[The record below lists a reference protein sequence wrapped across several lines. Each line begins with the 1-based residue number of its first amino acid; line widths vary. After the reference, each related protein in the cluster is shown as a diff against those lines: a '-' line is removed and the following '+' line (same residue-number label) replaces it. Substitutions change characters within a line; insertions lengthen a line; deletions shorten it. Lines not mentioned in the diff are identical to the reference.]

1 MRVRWLVLTALWVSV
16 WARAQAGT
24 FSQFDTLIPVPASAT
39 ATATGDASPNTANTI
54 HLDARV
60 YGADGIT
67 APAPVII
74 LIHGYGASKS
84 SGTIV
89 TVAQDFASAG
99 YVVLTPS
106 MRGFGDSDGLVTLG
120 GPNEV
125 NDLKTIILAMQSG
138 AVGDSPAVA
147 IPVNASSKF

>member
-1 MRVRWLVLTALWVSV
+1 MRVRWLILAALGFAFCV
-16 WARAQAGT
+16 RAQAGT

-39 ATATGDASPNTANTI
+39 ATASGDTSPNTANTI

-60 YGADGIT
+60 YIPDGVS
-67 APAPVII
+67 APAPVIV
-74 LIHGYGASKS
+74 LIHGFGASKT

-106 MRGFGDSDGLVTLG
+106 TRGFGDSDGLVSLC

-138 AVGDSPAVA
+138 TIGDSPA
-147 IPVNASSKF
+147 I